1 MAKTLH
7 DKVRFSKLSA
17 LLVSALCCLAC
28 SSVSFAQRGNHH
40 FGIVVHPTLRG
51 ADEWE
56 HPDKIVR
63 IYKELGVG
71 DVVVHFSWA
80 AMEPQKRKY
89 SPEISQFYDD
99 MVHRL
104 SKANIEISAM
114 LVRTPQWAID
124 LNVTGRKRKGMQIF
138 APPPKSP
145 EDFAE
150 FVRFFA
156 ARYKGKISRYLF
168 YNETNLNKRW
178 VEPKFLVQIQKAGY
192 EAVKNIDS
200 KAQVVMPSLE
210 GRPRQRAR
218 YLREFLKYGGGK
230 YTDAYDFHMN
240 TASQISGKTEK
251 DTGILLAVL
260 KAYGEHTK
268 AVYFGAYAVP
278 SQYTYTKEQMDVLR
292 NQGAIPQ
299 DYSPR
304 TPETQARVLVTQ
316 MVTGRSLGVEKAYW
330 ARTRDWPL
338 DPGSIAEHRKERLE
352 RLRPKSFYGMNRKEG
367 HDMTMG
373 IINHDYSPKAS
384 FHAFKTLITKLDGAD
399 CVKTLDFG
407 KGKGVFF
414 RKSDKLIGVLWNPEG
429 EKAVR
434 LGVDVDKVTLLDMYG
449 AVIKAI
455 EPKEGIVTVNIGPS
469 PVYMEG
475 ARKIPTM

>member
-1 MAKTLH
+1 
-7 DKVRFSKLSA
+7 
-17 LLVSALCCLAC
+17 
-28 SSVSFAQRGNHH
+28 
-40 FGIVVHPTLRG
+40 
-51 ADEWE
+51 
-56 HPDKIVR
+56 
-63 IYKELGVG
+63 
-71 DVVVHFSWA
+71 
-80 AMEPQKRKY
+80 
-89 SPEISQFYDD
+89 
-99 MVHRL
+99 
-104 SKANIEISAM
+104 
-114 LVRTPQWAID
+114 
-124 LNVTGRKRKGMQIF
+124 
-138 APPPKSP
+138 
-145 EDFAE
+145 
-150 FVRFFA
+150 
-156 ARYKGKISRYLF
+156 
-168 YNETNLNKRW
+168 
-178 VEPKFLVQIQKAGY
+178 
-192 EAVKNIDS
+192 
-200 KAQVVMPSLE
+200 
-210 GRPRQRAR
+210 
-218 YLREFLKYGGGK
+218 
-230 YTDAYDFHMN
+230 MN

-373 IINHDYSPKAS
+373 IVNHDYSPKAS